1 MMTRREFL
9 VRTGAAAALAGFPG
23 IAVGAAREPGGA
35 AGRVLAKL
43 KAVANSKS
51 YYWAWTHPW
60 MDPWPM
66 AGDRRFAV
74 KKGEGFA
81 PLPTAD
87 VRLDCAYTQYTDG
100 RRVLLA
106 YSDLAAVTG
115 TWHAPAYYAAN
126 RATLTAAIRRFWK
139 ECGGV
144 TVFSWHMDHP
154 YCETGFKQASYRY
167 KSDGDDRNAIKQ
179 ILDGTG
185 RPCGTGSIDGKTHR
199 TPFANPRAWYFAS
212 LQEIAAFFK
221 GLVDE
226 ETGEPIPVILRYGH
240 EMDGTWF
247 WWGRTWCTSAEF
259 RAFSRLTADFLRKA
273 CGDNQILFAY
283 TPDRTWKAFGQEGD
297 AENTYLACYPGD
309 AYVDI
314 VGLDDYSI
322 GHGDDAKAE
331 ASFEETVRKL
341 RLISAF
347 AARRGKVAAL
357 TEAGGRKKRDD
368 FWVYLHRVMT
378 AEGVQLAFA
387 DTWGG
392 VYGTLPETPASEQDE
407 RAFARRPEVL
417 LESPANA
424 FR

>member
-23 IAVGAAREPGGA
+23 IAAGAAREPGGA

-43 KAVANSKS
+43 KTVANSKS

-167 KSDGDDRNAIKQ
+167 KLDGDDRNAIKQ

-199 TPFANPRAWYFAS
+199 TPFANPRPPRPTLKTVFPAS
-212 LQEIAAFFK
+212 VPPLCQRRPSEPALKKILQIALGGA
-221 GLVDE
+221 
-226 ETGEPIPVILRYGH
+226 
-240 EMDGTWF
+240 
-247 WWGRTWCTSAEF
+247 S
-259 RAFSRLTADFLRKA
+259 RA
-273 CGDNQILFAY
+273 
-283 TPDRTWKAFGQEGD
+283 
-297 AENTYLACYPGD
+297 
-309 AYVDI
+309 
-314 VGLDDYSI
+314 
-322 GHGDDAKAE
+322 
-331 ASFEETVRKL
+331 
-341 RLISAF
+341 
-347 AARRGKVAAL
+347 AAL
-357 TEAGGRKKRDD
+357 
-368 FWVYLHRVMT
+368 M
-378 AEGVQLAFA
+378 
-387 DTWGG
+387 
-392 VYGTLPETPASEQDE
+392 E
-407 RAFARRPEVL
+407 RAADSVAKDGIGCERPL
-417 LESPANA
+417 RSS
-424 FR
+424 R